1 MAKVGVKNIAKL
13 IRKCIAEGMDSTSEV
28 LNEILEHIASHFP
41 KIKEKSLDFLY

>member
-13 IRKCIAEGMDSTSEV
+13 VRKCIADGMESTSDV
-28 LNEILEHIASHFP
+28 LNEILGHIASHFP

>member
-13 IRKCIAEGMDSTSEV
+13 VKKCIADGMASISDV
-28 LNEILEHIASHFP
+28 LNEILEHIASNFP